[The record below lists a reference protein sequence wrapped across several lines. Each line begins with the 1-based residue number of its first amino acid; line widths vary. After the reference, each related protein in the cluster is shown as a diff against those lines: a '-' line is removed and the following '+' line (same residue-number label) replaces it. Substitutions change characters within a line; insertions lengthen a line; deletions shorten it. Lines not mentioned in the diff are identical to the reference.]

1 MRMAESI
8 PQTVPC
14 SPACPPVRNHH
25 SYSANRLLI
34 DKINTMQCKNSHQR
48 HCRRHRTSSNNAQ
61 TDGQDRP
68 ETELVQVAHN
78 QKTLELTQSVVYFN
92 DIYTAASL
100 TQQQTHSHK
109 QATHLQSFISH
120 YLHTTNS
127 TKLTTSKHRKQWCVS
142 SILIVAAAVISTK
155 VGSGCPHSG
164 YLRKLSSNFD
174 EIFWGVGRVTGNR
187 WSDCGDDPNH
197 DIDVEFY
204 RCWIGAIQRILLITL
219 RCFWHIL
226 SHFKGVGHLTSKNHS
241 TVVAVCIMIQIT
253 QFFKTNIT
261 TSR

>member
-78 QKTLELTQSVVYFN
+78 QKTLEPTQSVVYFN

-127 TKLTTSKHRKQWCVS
+127 KLLTTSKQWCVS
-142 SILIVAAAVISTK
+142 VSLIVAAAVISTK
-155 VGSGCPHSG
+155 VGSGCV
-164 YLRKLSSNFD
+164 L
-174 EIFWGVGRVTGNR
+174 TQ
-187 WSDCGDDPNH
+187 
-197 DIDVEFY
+197 DISESC
-204 RCWIGAIQRILLITL
+204 RRILMKFFEGWDEWLATDDQIVAMIRIMTL
-219 RCFWHIL
+219 MW
-226 SHFKGVGHLTSKNHS
+226 NS
-241 TVVAVCIMIQIT
+241 TAAG
-253 QFFKTNIT
+253 
-261 TSR
+261 